1 VPKVA
6 CKKDIGGLIKD
17 IVLSLAVFMPIV
29 LVAIFTRM
37 SEILFPAIF
46 AAKAPMS
53 GKICSEFSGPTCSD
67 A

>member
-1 VPKVA
+1 MPKVA

-46 AAKAPMS
+46 AA
-53 GKICSEFSGPTCSD
+53 
-67 A
+67 